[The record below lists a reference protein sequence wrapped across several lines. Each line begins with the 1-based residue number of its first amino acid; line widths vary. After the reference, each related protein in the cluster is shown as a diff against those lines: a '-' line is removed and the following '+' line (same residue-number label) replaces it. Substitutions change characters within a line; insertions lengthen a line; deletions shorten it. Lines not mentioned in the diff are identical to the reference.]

1 MDASLSLPR
10 VYPRQ
15 EHGISRSQI
24 NDNALKVMYRLRKA
38 GYQAYLVG
46 GCVRDLLLGREP
58 KDFDVVTDAHPD
70 QIKAVF
76 RNCRLIGRRFRL
88 AHVHF
93 GREVIEVATF
103 RALSTDEDDGSEN
116 GDRLTKNGRILR
128 DNIYGTIEE
137 DAWRRDF
144 TVNAL
149 YYNIQDFSVVD
160 YVGGMDDHK
169 AGSLR
174 LIGDPEQRY
183 REDAVRMLRAVR
195 FATKLGFVIH
205 PACAEP
211 LPRLAPLLAEIP
223 AARLFDEV
231 VKLFLSGYALQNF
244 EQLRHYDLFHQLFPL
259 TDEALSLQGEG
270 YPLTFVAKALKNTDA
285 RVAENQPVAPY
296 FLFAALLWEPVRIQ
310 AEAAIASGMH
320 EIVAYQEAAADVT
333 DEQADYT
340 AYPRAISLAMRD
352 VWQLQPRF
360 NYRLGSRPLR
370 LLSHPRFRA
379 AYDFLLLRAETGS
392 AEPEL
397 AEWWTQFQAADEAG
411 QKAMAAGQKTG
422 STAASRKKRKPRR
435 RGPSSRKSDVA
446 TDA

>member
-1 MDASLSLPR
+1 
-10 VYPRQ
+10 
-15 EHGISRSQI
+15 
-24 NDNALKVMYRLRKA
+24 MYRLRKA

-58 KDFDVVTDAHPD
+58 KDFDVVTDAHPEE
-70 QIKAVF
+70 IKNVF

-103 RALSTDEDDGSEN
+103 RALATEEDEG
-116 GDRLTKNGRILR
+116 GDRVLENGRILR

-160 YVGGMDDHK
+160 HVGGMDDHK

-183 REDAVRMLRAVR
+183 REDAVRMLRAIR
-195 FATKLGFVIH
+195 FATKLGFIIH
-205 PACAEP
+205 PSCAEP
-211 LPRLAPLLAEIP
+211 MPRLAPLLAEIP
-223 AARLFDEV
+223 AARLYEEV
-231 VKLFLSGYALQNF
+231 LKLFLYGYALQNF
-244 EQLRHYDLFHQLFPL
+244 ELLRHYDLFYQLFPL
-259 TDEALSLQGEG
+259 TDECLSMEGEG
-270 YPLTFVAKALKNTDA
+270 FPLTFVAKALENTDA
-285 RVAENQPVAPY
+285 RIAENKPIAPY
-296 FLFAALLWEPVRIQ
+296 FLFAALLWEPVRVQ
-310 AEAAIASGMH
+310 AETAIANGMH
-320 EIVAYQEAAADVT
+320 EIIAYQEAAADVA
-333 DEQADYT
+333 DEQFDYT
-340 AYPRAISLAMRD
+340 AYPRSISQPMRD

-360 NYRLGSRPLR
+360 KACTGGRPFR

-397 AEWWTQFQAADEAG
+397 AEWWTRFQAASEAE
-411 QKAMAAGQKTG
+411 QKAMASGQRPTTSVG
-422 STAASRKKRKPRR
+422 NGKKRRARR
-435 RGPSSRKSDVA
+435 RGKA
-446 TDA
+446 THKPDGT